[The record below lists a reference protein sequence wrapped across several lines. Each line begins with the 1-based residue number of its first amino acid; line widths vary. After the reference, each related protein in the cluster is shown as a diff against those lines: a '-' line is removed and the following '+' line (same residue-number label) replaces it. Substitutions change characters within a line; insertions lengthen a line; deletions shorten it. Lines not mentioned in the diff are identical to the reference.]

1 MPIHKGYGGV
11 SIGYDRE
18 SVLEGQIN
26 GSYVHKSVH
35 TFDMN
40 KVIVCVWYY
49 FTLAQKFLI
58 SLDCFIGEGFNFF
71 PINSSTY

>member
-1 MPIHKGYGGV
+1 MPIHKGYCEV

-26 GSYVHKSVH
+26 GSYVHKNVH
-35 TFDMN
+35 KNAMW
-40 KVIVCVWYY
+40 KRLLCVGYY

-58 SLDCFIGEGFNFF
+58 SLDCFIGEGFNLF

>member
-1 MPIHKGYGGV
+1 MLIHKGYGGV

-40 KVIVCVWYY
+40 KVIVWGII
-49 FTLAQKFLI
+49 FGI
-58 SLDCFIGEGFNFF
+58 HII
-71 PINSSTY
+71 INM